1 MGNIG
6 TTEQVPILDN
16 NVNTPN
22 KNDKITMTSYSLDS
36 VTKYETTITSIKES
50 NRKGEFVIG
59 CNPGYHHTFLLYKND
74 PNFINIYNKIK
85 VGNTYTLVCKNDLI
99 WGVFRSVDEI
109 VVDILPPETH
119 TLTGPIKGFLNIK
132 DELAIYDYHEIV
144 TDDIH
149 NKIRLLISDKNINDI
164 VVGHTYKISYVRGW
178 RSNLFKV
185 TDYEL
190 I

>member
-1 MGNIG
+1 MGNTG

-50 NRKGEFVIG
+50 HNRGQFEIN
-59 CNPGYHHTFLLYKND
+59 CNPSYHLAFLLYKND
-74 PNFINIYNKIK
+74 HNFINIYNKIK
-85 VGNTYTLVCKNDLI
+85 VGDTYTLVCKNDWFL
-99 WGVFRSVDEI
+99 GVFRSNIEI
-109 VVDILPPETH
+109 IVDILPPDTH
-119 TLTGPIKGFLNIK
+119 TLTGPIKGFLNIT
-132 DELAIYDYHEIV
+132 DELAIYDYHEII
-144 TDDIH
+144 TDDTH
-149 NKIRLLISDKNINDI
+149 NKMRLLISDKNINDI

-178 RSNLFKV
+178 RSNLYKV